1 MIMSKA
7 SDIFPIKLVVI
18 IIQENH
24 YTQHKIAKK
33 AKISEAPVCCRI
45 TRSLDSKRYQNSKV
59 GKHRRKRKFTAR
71 TEEQLI

>member
-33 AKISEAPVCCRI
+33 AKISEAPVCRI

-59 GKHRRKRKFTAR
+59 GKHRRKRKCTAR